1 MGRASERGDSRDA
14 IGFMQRLPFRLM
26 LGRAYDDKDA
36 QEMRNGRIARA
47 DVAAYIVGQIA
58 EPSHAGKAV
67 VFVR

>member
-1 MGRASERGDSRDA
+1 MRHCGALGRASERGDSRDA

-36 QEMRNGRIARA
+36 QEMRNGRIA
-47 DVAAYIVGQIA
+47 

-67 VFVR
+67 VFVQ

>member
-1 MGRASERGDSRDA
+1 
-14 IGFMQRLPFRLM
+14 MQRLPFRLM